1 MNKKIEEKIQLRD
14 ELNELINREQT
25 IVTEYIDTF
34 ELTPMNKFRV
44 LSILVDSRVKKYVN
58 KRRNVIQTIQT
69 LKIKRDNFIKQ
80 SYHKQCIEIAF
91 MNNDYEKITSLW
103 CNKYTDSHNS
113 LEKLFLAFQFFI
125 ENRTVQ
131 FIKKFS
137 NKNCIFE
144 HIECMYGIQV
154 IIAESIY
161 DKEDSI
167 LYHKELTKNNNLFKL
182 KKLLMETKY
191 TFRIFMIY
199 LYSKYF
205 PLLSND
211 ILEQILDYTYANYFI
226 K

>member
-69 LKIKRDNFIKQ
+69 LKIKRGVFIKQ
-80 SYHKQCIEIAF
+80 SYHEQCIEIAF
-91 MNNDYEKITSLW
+91 MNNDYEKITMLW
-103 CNKYTDSHNS
+103 CDKYTDSHNS

-161 DKEDSI
+161 DKEGSI

-182 KKLLMETKY
+182 KKLLMETKS